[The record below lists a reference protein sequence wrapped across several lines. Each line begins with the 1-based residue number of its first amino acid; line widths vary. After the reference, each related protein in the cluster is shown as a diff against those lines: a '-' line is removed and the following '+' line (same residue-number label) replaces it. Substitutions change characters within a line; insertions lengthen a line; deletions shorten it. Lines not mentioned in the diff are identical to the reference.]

1 MTYEKCSWQDK
12 IFLSFS
18 FLFTIRIVSQKSLQI
33 SNLGLP
39 KQNKELT
46 WLYREESMITKAQN
60 SRPKKE
66 NIKFCFDSKKSWYMK
81 KEV

>member
-18 FLFTIRIVSQKSLQI
+18 FLFTIRIESQKSLQI

-46 WLYREESMITKAQN
+46 WLYREESMVTKA
-60 SRPKKE
+60 
-66 NIKFCFDSKKSWYMK
+66 
-81 KEV
+81 